1 MSERYV
7 IGTSATLDWPVLE
20 ALTVRA
26 RGTVDLPV
34 LATPQLIFMLE
45 DTCVQAMKPILE
57 DGKVT
62 VGTAVHV
69 DHLAAAKV
77 GQNVHVL
84 SELVSVRGKRL
95 VFRVEARSNG
105 IVVARG
111 LHERAIV
118 DKQEFETALMR

>member
-1 MSERYV
+1 MSDHYA
-7 IGTSATLDWPVLE
+7 IGTSAALDWPVLE

-45 DTCVQAMKPILE
+45 DTCVLAMKPLLDE
-57 DGKVT
+57 DKVT

-77 GQNVHVL
+77 GQSVHVL
-84 SELVSVRGKRL
+84 SELVAVRGRRL
-95 VFRVEARSNG
+95 VFRVEARSDG

-118 DKQEFETALMR
+118 NKQEFEASLAH